1 MFNNRTRALIVVPLL
16 TISWLVY
23 TGLDSTPEPE
33 EALQTLVFLRH
44 AEKPNDG
51 LGQLNCQGLNRSLAL
66 PALLPE
72 RFGAPDYVFA
82 ANPDRRVEEGPDD
95 AEFNYLRPLL
105 TIAPTAIAH
114 GLPINTS
121 FNANDVGDI
130 VDELTDPQYRNSTI
144 YTAWSRGY
152 VSEIMNELLEEVDAD
167 ESLAVDRWHR
177 EDFDSVYVI
186 KLHWRNGVAKASLE
200 AQAQGLNDTG
210 SACPGEPQQATP
222 QLAARDNSR

>member
-1 MFNNRTRALIVVPLL
+1 MLKNRTRALIVVPLL
-16 TISWLVY
+16 AISWLVY
-23 TGLDSTPEPE
+23 AGLDSTPEPE
-33 EALQTLVFLRH
+33 EAFQTLVFLRH
-44 AEKPNDG
+44 AEKPTGG

-95 AEFNYLRPLL
+95 EEFNYLRPLL

-114 GLPINTS
+114 GLPINTE

-130 VDELTDPQYRNSTI
+130 VEELTEPQYRNSTI

-152 VSEIMNELLEEVDAD
+152 VSEIMNELLDEVDAD
-167 ESLAVDRWHR
+167 ESLNVARWHR

-210 SACPGEPQQATP
+210 SACPGETQQATP
-222 QLAARDNSR
+222 QLAVRDNSR

>member
-1 MFNNRTRALIVVPLL
+1 MLNKRTRALLLAPLL
-16 TISWLVY
+16 AASWLVY
-23 TGLDSTPEPE
+23 ANLERTPEPE
-33 EALQTLVFLRH
+33 DAIQTLVFLRH
-44 AEKPNDG
+44 AEKPADG

-95 AEFNYLRPLL
+95 EEFNYLRPLL

-114 GLPINTS
+114 GLPVNTE
-121 FNANDVGDI
+121 FNANDVEEI
-130 VDELTDPQYRNSTI
+130 VDELTERQYRHSTI

-152 VSEIMNELLEEVDAD
+152 VSEIMNELLDEVDAD
-167 ESLAVDRWHR
+167 ENLSVDRWHR

-186 KLHWRNGVAKASLE
+186 RLHWKNGEATASLE
-200 AQAQGLNDTG
+200 AQAQGLNEAK
-210 SACPGEPQQATP
+210 SECPGEPQPASP
-222 QLAARDNSR
+222 QLALRDSSR

>member
-1 MFNNRTRALIVVPLL
+1 MLNKRTRALIVVPLL
-16 TISWLVY
+16 AISWLVY
-23 TGLDSTPEPE
+23 AGMGSTPEPE
-33 EALQTLVFLRH
+33 EAFQTLVFLRH
-44 AEKPNDG
+44 AEKPTDG

-82 ANPDRRVEEGPDD
+82 ANPDRRVEEGPEDE
-95 AEFNYLRPLL
+95 EFNYLRPLL

-114 GLPINTS
+114 GLPINTE

-130 VDELTDPQYRNSTI
+130 VDELTDPQYRDSTI

-152 VSEIMNELLEEVDAD
+152 VSEIMNELLEEVGAD
-167 ESLAVDRWHR
+167 DSLNVDRWHR

-186 KLHWRNGVAKASLE
+186 KLHWKNGVAKASLE
-200 AQAQGLNDTG
+200 AQAQGLNGTE
-210 SACPGEPQQATP
+210 SECPGEQQHTNP

>member
-1 MFNNRTRALIVVPLL
+1 MLSNRTRALIVPPLL
-16 TISWLVY
+16 VIAWLVY
-23 TGLDSTPEPE
+23 AGLNSTPEPE
-33 EALQTLVFLRH
+33 EAFQTLVFLRH
-44 AEKPNDG
+44 AEKPIGG

-82 ANPDRRVEEGPDD
+82 ANPDRMVEEGPKDE
-95 AEFNYLRPLL
+95 EFNYLRPLL

-114 GLPINTS
+114 GLPINTE
-121 FNANDVGDI
+121 FNANDVDDI
-130 VDELTDPQYRNSTI
+130 VEELTEPQYRNSTI

-152 VSEIMNELLEEVDAD
+152 VSEIMNELLDEVDAD
-167 ESLAVDRWHR
+167 ESLNVARWHR

-210 SACPGEPQQATP
+210 SACPGGPQRAAP
-222 QLAARDNSR
+222 QLAARADAR

>member
-1 MFNNRTRALIVVPLL
+1 MLNKRTRALFLAPLL
-16 TISWLVY
+16 AISWLVY
-23 TGLDSTPEPE
+23 ANLERTPEPE
-33 EALQTLVFLRH
+33 DAIQTLVFLRH
-44 AEKPNDG
+44 AEKPADG

-95 AEFNYLRPLL
+95 EEFNYLRPLL

-114 GLPINTS
+114 GLPVNTE
-121 FNANDVGDI
+121 FNANDVEEI
-130 VDELTDPQYRNSTI
+130 VDELTDRRYRNSTI

-152 VSEIMNELLEEVDAD
+152 VSEIMNELLDEVDAD

-186 KLHWRNGVAKASLE
+186 KLHWKDGVAKTSLE
-200 AQAQGLNDTG
+200 AQAQGLNDAK
-210 SACPGEPQQATP
+210 SQCPGKRQPAGP
-222 QLAARDNSR
+222 QLAENSSG